1 MAKVK
6 YVSQISLCR
15 AVELTSLD
23 HGWLLVFDN
32 LDAIKTFKEFRPV
45 CDHGSILITTQNP
58 DIALAIASAELKL
71 GPLDDEEGARLLL
84 SYIRHDNQSDVFEQ
98 AKLICQ
104 ELGGLPLAIVHVAG
118 YVTQSQIPL
127 ARFLQDFR
135 VAYSQDLEDTDTDL
149 VESEY
154 ERTYDTVWSMALTDL
169 PQGARDFIDTLAFFN
184 ADKVPEEVFLTDLM
198 PFFGHGDNALNEG
211 LQTQPI
217 KFIDKMIRHLNRRS
231 LIARSHGEDSVSTL
245 AIHRQLQRSLI
256 LELSQ
261 NLARSRRIFGNALK
275 LLRRVF
281 PRQNLVIEHMTN
293 EWPQCAR
300 YVDQVLSFYHIY
312 LALPNAPDALGSNL
326 EFARILCDCG
336 QYLWEQSLN
345 KSAEQVLQLA
355 GELWDGDKGP
365 SKPLTLRASILFR
378 QCSVDID
385 AGYTGIL
392 KAIPKFQIATDL
404 QRDALKQM
412 NMEGVEIGAEYEM
425 PLANG
430 LNNLGCCYLH
440 LSRYGEAEPLFE
452 QSLNI
457 KRKEIWLHTDS
468 MSYEFA
474 ESYKNMAIVRAAQN
488 KIDEALNM
496 SRESVSLITQY
507 TGPKSSRTY
516 FFRFMYACILF
527 DSGDIEA
534 ALALHLEIL
543 DARKEILGEA
553 HNYTASSYYMTG
565 FTYYHLQRFP
575 EAE

>member
-1 MAKVK
+1 M
-6 YVSQISLCR
+6 
-15 AVELTSLD
+15 
-23 HGWLLVFDN
+23 FDN
-32 LDAIKTFKEFRPV
+32 LDDIENFEQFQPV
-45 CDHGSILITTQNP
+45 CYHGSILITTQNP
-58 DIALAIASAELKL
+58 DLALAITEAELKL

-84 SYIRHDNQSDVFEQ
+84 SYIKHDNQSDVFEQ

-118 YVTQSQIPL
+118 YVTQKQIPL

-135 VAYSQDLEDTDTDL
+135 RVAYSQSLEDNDTNL
-149 VESEY
+149 VKSQY
-154 ERTYDTVWSMALTDL
+154 KRTYNKVWSMALTDL
-169 PQGARDFIDTLAFFN
+169 PQEARDFIDTLAFFS

-198 PFFGHGDNALNEG
+198 LIFSHRDNAMNES
-211 LQTQPI
+211 LQTRPI
-217 KFIDKMIRHLNRRS
+217 EFIDEMISHLSRRS
-231 LIARSHGEDSVSTL
+231 LIARSHGGDSVSTL

-256 LELSQ
+256 LRLTQ
-261 NLARSRRIFGNALK
+261 NPARSRQIFGNALK

-281 PRQNLVIEHMTN
+281 PRQNLVIEHMT
-293 EWPQCAR
+293 EDWPTCAR
-300 YVDQVLSFYHIY
+300 YVDQVLSFYHVY
-312 LALPNAPDALGSNL
+312 SALTNAPDALGSNL

-355 GELWDGDKGP
+355 EELWDGDKGP

-385 AGYTGIL
+385 AGYSGIL
-392 KAIPKFQIATDL
+392 KAIPKFKVATDL
-404 QRDALKQM
+404 QRDVLQQM
-412 NMEGVEIGAEYEM
+412 NMEGVEIGAEYEI

-452 QSLNI
+452 QSLSI
-457 KRKEIWLHTDS
+457 KQKEAWLHNDS
-468 MSYEFA
+468 MYYEFA

-488 KIDEALNM
+488 KIVEALEM
-496 SRESVSLITQY
+496 SRESVNLITQY
-507 TGPKSSRTY
+507 TGPKSNRTY

-527 DSGDIEA
+527 DSGDIDS

-565 FTYYHLQRFP
+565 FIYYHLQRFS